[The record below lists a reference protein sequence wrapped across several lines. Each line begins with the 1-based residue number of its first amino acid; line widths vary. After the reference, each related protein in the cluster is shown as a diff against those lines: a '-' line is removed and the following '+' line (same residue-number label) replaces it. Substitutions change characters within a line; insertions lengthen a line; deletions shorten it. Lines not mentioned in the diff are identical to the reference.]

1 MSTAW
6 GASKLYS
13 ENVLS
18 TYAKFAVEILLVMGF
33 MFASRCRGCG
43 WYSVA
48 AVFPRSFNKKCW
60 SQPIICTPFV
70 CVMKHK
76 VHMTELAVWSLVFGV
91 FHYPGIIC
99 PSSIPPPVPF
109 WDGRLLPVTGQHM
122 YPIQGLAVWLGSHQ
136 GWPACASLLGPLWV
150 TGMHFFKVNSVVIF
164 YLKTFYCFRYYFF
177 LILVCSIE
185 WLNPSLGTF
194 ICTQHIS

>member
-70 CVMKHK
+70 CVLKPKESSHDG
-76 VHMTELAVWSLVFGV
+76 VTVGCVVTGVWSFPLPWNHLPIKYTSPCTFLGWKTLTCHRPAYVPHPRPCCV
-91 FHYPGIIC
+91 IGISPEVASMCITARAF
-99 PSSIPPPVPF
+99 VGH
-109 WDGRLLPVTGQHM
+109 WNALL
-122 YPIQGLAVWLGSHQ
+122 
-136 GWPACASLLGPLWV
+136 
-150 TGMHFFKVNSVVIF
+150 
-164 YLKTFYCFRYYFF
+164 
-177 LILVCSIE
+177 
-185 WLNPSLGTF
+185 
-194 ICTQHIS
+194 